1 MRRSVMLIASGL
13 LVCCT
18 AEYSAGAAAESST
31 RASAEQVTL
40 KGLPGPLEWLNAPAG
55 WHIDN
60 GGSLKIQAAKQT
72 DWFVDPFNGETH
84 KNAPILLFSPAKDFV
99 FSAQVKV
106 TFKTK
111 WDAGALMLW
120 ADERRWAK
128 LSFEL
133 SPKNEPTMV
142 TVVTRGFS
150 DDCNSIAVRGD
161 TVYLQ
166 IAKSGPAYVFYS
178 SEDGKDWHI
187 LRVFELGDG
196 PEPRVGL
203 EAQSPAGQ
211 GAEVTFTNIRYEARK
226 IGDVY
231 SEP

>member
-1 MRRSVMLIASGL
+1 MRRSVMLMASGL
-13 LVCCT
+13 LLCCT
-18 AEYSAGAAAESST
+18 AEYSAGGAAD
-31 RASAEQVTL
+31 QPIL
-40 KGLPGPLEWLNAPAG
+40 KGLPGKLEWLNAPAG
-55 WHIDN
+55 WHVDN
-60 GGSLKIQAAKQT
+60 ETSLTSVLTIKAGKQT

-106 TFKTK
+106 AFKTK

-150 DDCNSIAVRGD
+150 DDCNSITVRGN
-161 TVYLQ
+161 TVYVR

-187 LRVFELGDG
+187 LRVFELGNG
-196 PEPRVGL
+196 PEPRIGL

-211 GAEVTFTNIRYEARK
+211 GAEVTFTNVRYEARK
-226 IGDVY
+226 IADVY
-231 SEP
+231 NEP